1 MSDSRMAFFHRL
13 LVSWGFI
20 SFSSS
25 CITRSHRFSSRNG
38 RREGRKRKGK
48 RWNTKRNRLVSLF
61 HRVLSYYTSAFDQRS
76 RGKYSGKQLKHS
88 IHYKVFSNF
97 WIYSNGEIVFLFLP
111 SLDLF
116 PRFFFFIF
124 TQLHIGNVCT
134 LTDCFI
140 SSLII
145 TKLSLRKLSFNPWTS
160 NVKGHIPLC
169 CDFWTAKWNI
179 CLFISESS
187 CKNAIH

>member
-1 MSDSRMAFFHRL
+1 MGFYLVFFIL
-13 LVSWGFI
+13 YY
-20 SFSSS
+20 SFAPL
-25 CITRSHRFSSRNG
+25 FQPKWKK
-38 RREGRKRKGK
+38 RKRKRK

-88 IHYKVFSNF
+88 TSIHYKVFSNF
-97 WIYSNGEIVFLFLP
+97 WIYSNGEIVFFFSHLWISF
-111 SLDLF
+111 
-116 PRFFFFIF
+116 RAFFFIF

>member
-38 RREGRKRKGK
+38 RREGRKRKRK

-97 WIYSNGEIVFLFLP
+97 WIYSNGEIVFFFSHLWISFHV
-111 SLDLF
+111 
-116 PRFFFFIF
+116 FFFYFHTVAHWKCLYTHWLF
-124 TQLHIGNVCT
+124 HFFVNYNE
-134 LTDCFI
+134 
-140 SSLII
+140 II
-145 TKLSLRKLSFNPWTS
+145 
-160 NVKGHIPLC
+160 V
-169 CDFWTAKWNI
+169 AKT
-179 CLFISESS
+179 FV
-187 CKNAIH
+187 